1 MLRRISYKVVN
12 IMYKLAISV
21 IHFTQNLLN
30 VTHNYQPNP
39 FKSLDKSGRDTLD
52 RYASFMSVIDSH
64 PDSLIDLGCNR
75 GFFVLKSASQGTF
88 SMGVDHDWYE
98 ILYAKSVADINNV
111 AHAAF
116 VNSEINIDFIRKIP
130 SFDAVICTSI
140 FHHWVRVYGKDKA
153 FKMMELVANKTNK
166 YLLFETGQ
174 YNEVE
179 TKWFENLEFMGDDS
193 EQWIEDFL
201 LNLGFSSVVRSGKFD
216 SNLSDVKRT
225 LYIAI
230 K

>member
-1 MLRRISYKVVN
+1 MN
-12 IMYKLAISV
+12 A
-21 IHFTQNLLN
+21 
-30 VTHNYQPNP
+30 
-39 FKSLDKSGRDTLD
+39 
-52 RYASFMSVIDSH
+52 
-64 PDSLIDLGCNR
+64 
-75 GFFVLKSASQGTF
+75 
-88 SMGVDHDWYE
+88 
-98 ILYAKSVADINNV
+98 
-111 AHAAF
+111 
-116 VNSEINIDFIRKIP
+116 EINL
-130 SFDAVICTSI
+130 SFVEKLPKFDMIVCTSI